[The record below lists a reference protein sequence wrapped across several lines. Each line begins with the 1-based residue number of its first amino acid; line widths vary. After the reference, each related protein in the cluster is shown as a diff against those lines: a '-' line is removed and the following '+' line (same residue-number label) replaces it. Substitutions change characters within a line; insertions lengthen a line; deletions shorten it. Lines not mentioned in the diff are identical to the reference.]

1 MLIIG
6 FLNTLF
12 TVLFVIMIC
21 FSLILLKRFIWDGI
35 IETEVYRKKR
45 EKEDSGYNYRLNYC
59 AEKVK
64 VRLNYSTV
72 KMLIENESPYL
83 KICNINDFTD
93 VLFLKDEKENEKV
106 IQLSWEDYKKIKK
119 CLQNKRAY
127 DKLVIEQEE
136 QRLKNEERI
145 RQEKAD
151 RINEIENLEFAKS
164 VIESEKKRITDISE
178 KEIKTAISTLKERSD
193 KMGEYIDVSKIIEDA
208 KKNAESEIVLQLEQ
222 STESK

>member
-1 MLIIG
+1 MEVTEQLNSICIFINWNLTFHFRIIKIVKKIKPDRIQLI
-6 FLNTLF
+6 TA
-12 TVLFVIMIC
+12 TRRV
-21 FSLILLKRFIWDGI
+21 
-35 IETEVYRKKR
+35 
-45 EKEDSGYNYRLNYC
+45 
-59 AEKVK
+59 A
-64 VRLNYSTV
+64 
-72 KMLIENESPYL
+72 
-83 KICNINDFTD
+83 
-93 VLFLKDEKENEKV
+93 NEKAKA
-106 IQLSWEDYKKIKK
+106 LSDEELKKIKK
-119 CLQNKRAY
+119 YLQNKRAY

-164 VIESEKKRITDISE
+164 VIESEMKRITDISE
-178 KEIKTAISTLKERSD
+178 KEMKTAISTLKERSD